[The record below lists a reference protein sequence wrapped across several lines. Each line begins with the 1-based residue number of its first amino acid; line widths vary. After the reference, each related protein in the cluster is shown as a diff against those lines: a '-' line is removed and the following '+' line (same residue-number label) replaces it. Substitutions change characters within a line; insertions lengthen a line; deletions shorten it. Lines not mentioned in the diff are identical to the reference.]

1 MKYCPEC
8 GKPNC
13 SQAVF
18 CGECGKP
25 FPAFSVQEDSPA
37 GAPASAP
44 QYTAAADTPQY
55 TAAGK
60 FRYWI
65 PWAVIAAAVPL
76 LCAAALLLD

>member
-13 SQAVF
+13 SQSVF
-18 CGECGKP
+18 CGECGAA

-37 GAPASAP
+37 SAPASAP
-44 QYTAAADTPQY
+44 RCAAQQCVPPAP
-55 TAAGK
+55 GK